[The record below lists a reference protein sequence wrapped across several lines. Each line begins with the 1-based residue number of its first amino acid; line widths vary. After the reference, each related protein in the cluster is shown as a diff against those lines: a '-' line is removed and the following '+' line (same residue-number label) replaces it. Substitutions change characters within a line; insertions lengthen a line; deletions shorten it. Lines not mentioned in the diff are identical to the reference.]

1 MADPDDVFNL
11 IGKVTVVVI
20 CLFALVIVLFT
31 VTGHLSVLDNLAE
44 KLVPTPSPVV
54 IMPPTPTPDPLAGL
68 RNNALNNYNYQL
80 ELVDEQTQRLD
91 TYYAAKTGVDMSQ
104 SEFQSWLQV
113 MNAQTE
119 DFIGR
124 EENATSSG
132 TTYLNYLEPNSSEYA
147 RVLMNDNTSMSDTN
161 KEIQNYN
168 SNVAIYNEHWGQRF
182 GYVGNLSSDITL

>member
-1 MADPDDVFNL
+1 MVDLDDVFNL

-20 CLFALVIVLFT
+20 CLLALVIVLFT
-31 VTGHLSVLDNLAE
+31 VTGHMGVFDTLVE

-54 IMPPTPTPDPLAGL
+54 IVPPTPTPDPLAGL
-68 RNNALNNYNYQL
+68 RNDALNNYNYQL

-91 TYYAAKTGVDMSQ
+91 TYYAAKAGVDMSQ

-119 DFIGR
+119 DFISR

-132 TTYLNYLEPNSSEYA
+132 VTYLNYLELNSSEYN
-147 RVLMNDNTSMSDTN
+147 RVMMNDNVSLSDTN
-161 KEIQNYN
+161 KEISNYN
-168 SNVAIYNEHWGQRF
+168 NNVAIYNQHWGQRY
-182 GYVGNLSSDITL
+182 GYVDNLSSDITL